1 MYKMKVLLV
10 CLLAGVL
17 FADAVPIKSAPKPST
32 TPVPT
37 PLSQTK
43 VEAYVKNL
51 RLDLEAQERD
61 LGSFLKRALTVK
73 TRKES
78 RLRSLV
84 PILAHL
90 SEQLKNTTKYYG
102 IYNKYVDDEK
112 RVLRPFTIEYDRAL
126 GLYNSTSTKL
136 TEERLFLDTLAKY
149 IASSQQFRASCIR

>member
-1 MYKMKVLLV
+1 MKLLLV

-17 FADAVPIKSAPKPST
+17 CADAVPIKSAPMPST
-32 TPVPT
+32 TQVPI

-51 RLDLEAQERD
+51 RQDLEAQERD
-61 LGSFLKRALTVK
+61 LGDFLKKALMTK

-78 RLRSLV
+78 RLRTLV
-84 PILAHL
+84 PILDHL

-102 IYNKYVDDEK
+102 VYNRYVDDEK

-126 GLYNSTSTKL
+126 GLYNSTSSKL

-149 IASSQQFRASCIR
+149 ITASKQFRTACIR